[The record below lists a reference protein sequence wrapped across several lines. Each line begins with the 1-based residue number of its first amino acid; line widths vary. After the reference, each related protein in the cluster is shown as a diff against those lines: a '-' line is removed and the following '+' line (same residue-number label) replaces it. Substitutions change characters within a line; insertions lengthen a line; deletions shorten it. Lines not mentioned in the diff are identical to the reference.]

1 MKKIRLKP
9 VNCVEDALCTALE
22 WSSFKDHLWWVDV
35 RLKPWHRLP
44 GNLPQ
49 IWQKFSEY
57 EVLPKKHLS
66 VGSPCLSVPFNCL
79 PDPPAAV
86 WEPPLV
92 PHCMG
97 KTLRTGIKI
106 TLLTFLV
113 QWMGVVSGLPK
124 VLIKW
129 CIDTTQ
135 RIWEKPLRGSP
146 PSMALWLRACSSGS
160 VREIIPPNF
169 VAGRQKKGQGE
180 AQSNKLPLCP

>member
-9 VNCVEDALCTALE
+9 VNCVEDAVCTALG
-22 WSSFKDHLWWVDV
+22 WSSFKDHLWWVNV

-66 VGSPCLSVPFNCL
+66 VGSLCLSVPFSCL
-79 PDPPAAV
+79 PDPPVPV
-86 WEPPLV
+86 WEPLLV
-92 PHCMG
+92 PHYMG
-97 KTLRTGIKI
+97 KPLRTGIKI

-113 QWMGVVSGLPK
+113 QWMDVVSGLPK
-124 VLIKW
+124 VLITW

-135 RIWEKPLRGSP
+135 RIWEKPLRGPP

-160 VREIIPPNF
+160 VREIFPPKLCSREAEEG
-169 VAGRQKKGQGE
+169 AGRSTE
-180 AQSNKLPLCP
+180 R